1 MWLWRTRWIRRISV
15 AILALCLVVIP
26 YFAVRVRTKYAFFG
40 WTREG
45 PPYTGEG
52 LRVAIVKPVFS
63 ATAYSASFGGPD
75 SFYQFYSKHGNDP
88 QNVTTDLNLLNV
100 SIVDGWGW
108 SGDLSKYISSYV
120 GDYGLGSIAARSF
133 TILSDIDVTEGGL
146 FNQNGSNSRF
156 DVVVLGFTE
165 YVTAEEYYSYQRF
178 VASGGRLVMMDA
190 SSFVAEV
197 KYYPQTNHLSLVR
210 GHGWGFNGKTAWHD
224 VWYRWKSENANWVGS
239 NQCCSTQ
246 SNNAPCNAWWPWQR
260 KYNGAQVVGNYPISS
275 VLKEKFGPVVFQCY
289 MGHEENGVTN
299 MTDTTILALWQAS
312 NPSPQN
318 TIAAYLHRYVNGT
331 VVDIGIMSSDVVNPD
346 ESIQFFLI
354 SSIED
359 SART

>member
-1 MWLWRTRWIRRISV
+1 ML
-15 AILALCLVVIP
+15 LVIIP
-26 YFAVRVRTKYAFFG
+26 YFAVPAGTKYAYFG
-40 WTREG
+40 WTGEG
-45 PPYTGEG
+45 PPYAGEG
-52 LRVAIVKPVFS
+52 LSVAVVKPVFS

-75 SFYQFYSKHGNDP
+75 SFYQFYPKHGNDSK
-88 QNVTTDLNLLNV
+88 NVTTDLNLLNV
-100 SIVDGWGW
+100 SVVDGWGW
-108 SGDLSKYISSYV
+108 SRDLGKYISSYV

-146 FNQNGSNSRF
+146 FNQYGSSRF

-165 YVTAEEYYSYQRF
+165 YATSEEYYAYQHF
-178 VASGGRLVMMDA
+178 VALGGRLVMMDA

-197 KYYPQTNHLSLVR
+197 KYYPQTNHLALVR

-224 VWYRWKSENANWVGS
+224 VWYRWENQNANWVGS

-246 SNNAPCNAWWPWQR
+246 SNNVPCNAWWPWQR
-260 KYNGAQVVGNYPISS
+260 KYDGAAITGDYPISLE
-275 VLKEKFGPVVFQCY
+275 LKQRFGSMVFQCY

-299 MTDTTILALWQAS
+299 TTDTTILALWQAS
-312 NPSPQN
+312 SPSPQN

-331 VVDIGIMSSDVVNPD
+331 IVDIGVMSSDIVDQDGTV
-346 ESIQFFLI
+346 QFFLI

-359 SART
+359 SAGK